1 MPISLSASE
10 TRRFRVLGQG
20 LSGPDVEASSA
31 GKAGVPGIARRAGG
45 IQAQDMNAAA
55 LQIRVRS
62 AGLTTAAMHGAISED
77 RSVVRTWAMR
87 GTLHLIPAED
97 YDWIVAL
104 TGPPAMSAGR
114 GRRLSLGLDE
124 ATLDRALT
132 HAVDMLRVEGPMT
145 RPQLAERLA
154 AYDIPVADQGLNHI
168 VRSGGFM
175 GILCHGPLI
184 NGRTETFVAAD
195 AWLAHIARQA
205 LPRPDALAALALR
218 HISAFGPAAPHDFAT
233 WSGLPLRDARS
244 AWHAISD
251 ELMELTAADAPAWIA
266 RDDAPRLEQV
276 LGDSPPAVRLLGA
289 FDTYLLGYK
298 GRDLAVAPR
307 HASMVNAG
315 GGMIRPVV
323 ILDGEAVGGWG
334 MTRKDGGRAV
344 DISVAPFEGMEGR
357 LEMFRDA
364 LAVEA
369 EDIGRFLGVEARL
382 VAA

>member
-1 MPISLSASE
+1 MPNPMPIKLSAAE
-10 TRRFRVLGQG
+10 TRRFRVLSQG
-20 LSGPDVEASSA
+20 LDGADTPPDPASAVANIVRRSA
-31 GKAGVPGIARRAGG
+31 G

-87 GTLHLIPAED
+87 GTLHLVPAED
-97 YDWIVAL
+97 FNWIAAL

-114 GRRLSLGLDE
+114 GRRLSLGLGE

-132 HAVDMLRVEGPMT
+132 HAVDMLRAEGPMT
-145 RPQLAERLA
+145 RSQLAERLA
-154 AYDIPVADQGLNHI
+154 ACDIPVADQGLNHI
-168 VRSGGFM
+168 VRFGGFM
-175 GILCHGPLI
+175 GILCHGPLT

-195 AWLAHIARQA
+195 ARLAHIARRA
-205 LPRPDALAALALR
+205 LPRQDALAALALR
-218 HISAFGPAAPHDFAT
+218 HIRAFGPAAPHDFAT
-233 WSGLPLRDARS
+233 WSGLSLRDARS
-244 AWHAISD
+244 AWQAISH
-251 ELMELTAADAPAWIA
+251 ELMEVTAADAPAWIA

-334 MTRKDGGRAV
+334 MTRKEGGRAV
-344 DISVAPFEGMEGR
+344 DISVAPFDGMADR
-357 LEMFRDA
+357 LAPVRDA
-364 LAVEA
+364 LTAEV
-369 EDIGRFLGVEARL
+369 EDIGRFLEWRRG
-382 VAA
+382 